1 MMLQNLKTL
10 STKKFLN
17 SYDNTIIG
25 VVYSTTEPR
34 CIITKAGNT
43 LYVRD
48 IVLVDES
55 KFGFT
60 VKEWMGQNHYKSIY
74 SNDGGKII
82 TSNTNTE
89 YNLKRGDVVLYRMVN
104 IRCKKRQQY
113 FGTITSTTNTKF
125 ILPETTVYYRFGSLV
140 KKPIVIRRSQ
150 KKFILSNVE
159 RRRMV
164 EINNWAKINHPTL
177 LSIDYDIFHNNTRKK
192 RKIDD
197 EISKKPY
204 KKKNHISN
212 SINSLEMLTPNRNQ
226 TFTALLKDIKVHKKK
241 DTSIMP
247 STGITANKQTDKDY
261 IVLIF
266 SDEDHVEVAIKCVQP
281 YFQSQNI
288 INQLLNFKNCVCRVE
303 NVFVKQAPFV
313 NKNVAG
319 MYRDQMQIN
328 TTMRTN
334 IYCLE
339 YFDTA
344 TQNVLIDC
352 GRLKP
357 LFHIL
362 GYICELKMS
371 NELLKKLINDDLTS
385 ENQEAMEV
393 TNNKKKSPY
402 ENEYCMLYIK
412 MKDTNCKKKKQR
424 KTNVVALSLTP
435 SSSSLIQ
442 IKVSLNIVSNALLN
456 GISLTSLF
464 QHQMKKPRGNFA
476 KHVEDMNK
484 TGNDEDVDAKFLL
497 GWRMLSSIM
506 KTPLS
511 QVFSTNNTNINNNG
525 TSSKKI
531 NDDNNI
537 INEFEKPLMCFVV
550 TKEGNNNNNI
560 VKNKTRVNNSKNDND
575 ITMMMDDTCSMLR
588 LVDMKIM

>member
-1 MMLQNLKTL
+1 M
-10 STKKFLN
+10 
-17 SYDNTIIG
+17 
-25 VVYSTTEPR
+25 
-34 CIITKAGNT
+34 
-43 LYVRD
+43 
-48 IVLVDES
+48 
-55 KFGFT
+55 
-60 VKEWMGQNHYKSIY
+60 
-74 SNDGGKII
+74 
-82 TSNTNTE
+82 
-89 YNLKRGDVVLYRMVN
+89 
-104 IRCKKRQQY
+104 
-113 FGTITSTTNTKF
+113 
-125 ILPETTVYYRFGSLV
+125 
-140 KKPIVIRRSQ
+140 
-150 KKFILSNVE
+150 
-159 RRRMV
+159 
-164 EINNWAKINHPTL
+164 
-177 LSIDYDIFHNNTRKK
+177 
-192 RKIDD
+192 
-197 EISKKPY
+197 
-204 KKKNHISN
+204 
-212 SINSLEMLTPNRNQ
+212 
-226 TFTALLKDIKVHKKK
+226 
-241 DTSIMP
+241 
-247 STGITANKQTDKDY
+247 
-261 IVLIF
+261 
-266 SDEDHVEVAIKCVQP
+266 
-281 YFQSQNI
+281 
-288 INQLLNFKNCVCRVE
+288 
-303 NVFVKQAPFV
+303 
-313 NKNVAG
+313 
-319 MYRDQMQIN
+319 
-328 TTMRTN
+328 
-334 IYCLE
+334 E

-435 SSSSLIQ
+435 SPSSLIQ

-511 QVFSTNNTNINNNG
+511 QVFSTNNNNINNNG

-537 INEFEKPLMCFVV
+537 INEFENPLMCFVV